1 MVLGYV
7 FKSKAGIIKVA
18 ILLYCHIQS
27 TPDKSNPLLGVKE
40 IEKCSSCGT
49 GSSSNY
55 REFEIKQITGNKEIS
70 KCVGI
75 ECKYHA
81 HLTSRAARDIIWYI
95 EKGIKQQSL
104 INVQG
109 WTLGHCPHVSIFIWK
124 LNFFLTDTASV
135 HTYPIKTINEDGTFR
150 KRSPE
155 WNFLKTLFYVNVW
168 TDEKGL
174 TVRKRRG
181 HTISSNPL
189 RVRLETYSRRRMGAS
204 LSCL

>member
-124 LNFFLTDTASV
+124 LNFFFTDTASL
-135 HTYPIKTINEDGTFR
+135 HTYPIKTINEDGTFW
-150 KRSPE
+150 KRCFTWKCE
-155 WNFLKTLFYVNVW
+155 QTKRDWLFENAEDTLSVPIHSV
-168 TDEKGL
+168 
-174 TVRKRRG
+174 
-181 HTISSNPL
+181 
-189 RVRLETYSRRRMGAS
+189 
-204 LSCL
+204 